1 MPKRFINILAI
12 FLLLVL
18 LSVSS
23 MPQPS
28 LGRGGSLLLASYTDP
43 TNKVTVSIK
52 LTHPK
57 EGYFFLEATFIPPSG
72 YHLYSKDLPLT
83 GINGQG
89 RPTLLELP
97 LNSRMHSIGALTES
111 VASDMVGYE
120 PDGPLVYP
128 QGPVTLTLPIKLPLT
143 SGWVNDQ
150 ISLTYMAC
158 SALSCKV
165 PTIAKLI
172 PVIVPGALSVVP

>member
-1 MPKRFINILAI
+1 MTPCPIGHRWIIEVLLLATGSIVPKRFINLLAI

-28 LGRGGSLLLASYTDP
+28 RGRGGSLLLASYTDP

-83 GINGQG
+83 GINGQ
-89 RPTLLELP
+89 
-97 LNSRMHSIGALTES
+97 A
-111 VASDMVGYE
+111 
-120 PDGPLVYP
+120 
-128 QGPVTLTLPIKLPLT
+128 
-143 SGWVNDQ
+143 
-150 ISLTYMAC
+150 
-158 SALSCKV
+158 
-165 PTIAKLI
+165 
-172 PVIVPGALSVVP
+172 

>member
-1 MPKRFINILAI
+1 MSKRFINILEI
-12 FLLLVL
+12 FLLLVV
-18 LSVSS
+18 LSASPVS
-23 MPQPS
+23 QPD
-28 LGRGGSLLLASYTDP
+28 LGRGGSLHLASYTDP
-43 TNKVTVSIK
+43 TNKVVVSIT

-57 EGYFFLEATFIPPSG
+57 QGYFFLDATFIPPPG
-72 YHLYSKDLPLT
+72 YHLYSKDLPRH

-97 LNSRMHSIGALTES
+97 SNSRMQSIGALTES
-111 VASDMVGYE
+111 VGSDMIGYE

-128 QGPVTLTLPIKLPLT
+128 EGLVTLTLPVKLPLT

-158 SALSCKV
+158 NALSCKV
-165 PTIAKLI
+165 PTIEKLI
-172 PVIVPGALSVVP
+172 PVSVPGVLSVVP